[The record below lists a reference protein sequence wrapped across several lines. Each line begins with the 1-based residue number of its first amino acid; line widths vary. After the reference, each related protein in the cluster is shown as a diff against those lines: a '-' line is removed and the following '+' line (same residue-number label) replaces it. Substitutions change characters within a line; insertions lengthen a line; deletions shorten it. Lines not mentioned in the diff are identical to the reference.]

1 MIQQK
6 KHGQRHGRQFPGEDH
21 NSQQPHENP
30 HHQEPDK
37 AEQHLQKGPGFSI
50 TAKLTCLKMSRP
62 VRTVIQCQR
71 METQYNS
78 FEKWFRENDSNSHNQ
93 TLDSREGKSQM
104 CLRRFNIYIY
114 IILNKEE
121 AEILNHQRRN
131 KLQYSQEAILKRNET
146 KPVHR
151 H

>member
-1 MIQQK
+1 
-6 KHGQRHGRQFPGEDH
+6 
-21 NSQQPHENP
+21 
-30 HHQEPDK
+30 
-37 AEQHLQKGPGFSI
+37 
-50 TAKLTCLKMSRP
+50 
-62 VRTVIQCQR
+62 

-78 FEKWFRENDSNSHNQ
+78 FEKWFQENDSNAHNQ

-104 CLRRFNIYIY
+104 CLRRFNIYI
-114 IILNKEE
+114 ILNKEA

-131 KLQYSQEAILKRNET
+131 KLQYSQEAILKRNEI